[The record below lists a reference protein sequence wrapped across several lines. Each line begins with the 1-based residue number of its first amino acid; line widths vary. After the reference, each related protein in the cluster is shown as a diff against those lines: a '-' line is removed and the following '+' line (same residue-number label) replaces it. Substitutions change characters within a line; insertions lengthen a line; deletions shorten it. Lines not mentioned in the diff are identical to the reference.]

1 MTDGAPATSP
11 TSGRARRRR
20 RSQFGE
26 DRLRRLL
33 LTIVVVGSV
42 LALGAQQA
50 LVSCVLAVPCVAL
63 AVISAGRLERVP
75 VLLWVL
81 LGLVGFTLLQ
91 VVPVPLSWLGVVA
104 PHSAD
109 VWSGLSALEGSQR
122 LRGSV
127 SLDPG
132 ASALEALRWGM
143 YAAVLS
149 GALVVRRERTTV
161 WLAELLFLSAL
172 AVALITLLH
181 GLVGA
186 ERIYGI
192 HQPSFTVE
200 RFRRGPLL
208 NSNNLS
214 GYLNLGLG
222 AAAGLW
228 LSGRSKLPRWLFGLG
243 TLSILS
249 LDLASGS
256 RGGLLTLLLAALV
269 LGIWYARTASAS
281 STVRSSA
288 LVAGALAGLGLA
300 LALLLG
306 GDHLI
311 AELATGDVARKVAA
325 WRWSLDLI
333 RDNAWLG
340 VGRGAFESAFGAYRG
355 RVSAD
360 WTAVF
365 SHPEDIVLQW
375 VTEWGVVVGGG
386 ALVVCSG
393 LLLRAFVRGSRDALQ
408 VGVGLGLAA
417 LVVQNLVDLSSEVPG
432 VAVAMVVAAAAIL
445 ERPQARE
452 TPPGLPQMAMAG
464 AGAALLVLLGSALG
478 RQQVHLERDQQS
490 QRYRALDVKDGAARA
505 RFRSE
510 LAAAMSRHPA
520 EAYFP
525 LLGGL
530 VANRARDQ
538 NALRWL
544 NRALELGPSNGT
556 THLALADTLHVQ
568 HAVGQAFLHLKLA
581 VQHDVTLQGLVT
593 TRAVRWA
600 RSLDELQLAFP
611 DERRAELFAEACGR
625 YSSPERAIPC
635 WRRASEQTPG
645 DVPPRERLVEILARA
660 VEQQLAPCA
669 GTAQPGCVSEVRSE
683 AGYLAARK
691 LTSWRGSAAL
701 ARVSDDDRERKAL
714 ARQVL
719 EACPAGAAGA
729 DCAREALVL
738 ADRFALLDLA
748 AAASERVIAAS
759 CSTNAACAEAHD
771 SVADLFIRHDAW
783 GLGLRHRLEAARL
796 SGTAAAWISVVQ
808 AAAHARSFPTA
819 YVALE
824 RAQALPNLLP
834 EERQRLELARAE
846 LRNAATT
853 IVR

>member
-1 MTDGAPATSP
+1 MINGALATSP
-11 TSGRARRRR
+11 KAGRARRRR
-20 RSQFGE
+20 RSRFSE
-26 DRLRRLL
+26 DKLRRIL
-33 LTIVVVGSV
+33 LTIVVGGSV
-42 LALGAQQA
+42 LAFGAQHAAVTCLLA
-50 LVSCVLAVPCVAL
+50 LPCAAL
-63 AVISAGRLERVP
+63 AVISVGRLERLP
-75 VLLWVL
+75 AMLWLL
-81 LGLVGFTLLQ
+81 LGLVVFTLLQ
-91 VVPVPLSWLGVVA
+91 VIPLPLAWLGVVA

-109 VWSGLSALEGSQR
+109 VWSGLSALDGSQR
-122 LRGSV
+122 VRASI

-143 YAAVLS
+143 YAAVLA
-149 GALVVRRERTTV
+149 GALVARRERTTV

-192 HQPSFTVE
+192 YQPSFTVE

-228 LSGRSKLPRWLFGLG
+228 LSGRTKLPHWLLGVG
-243 TLSILS
+243 TLLVLS

-256 RGGLLTLLLAALV
+256 RGGLLALVLAAVV
-269 LGIWYARTASAS
+269 LGIWYARTASVS
-281 STVRSSA
+281 QTWRTSA
-288 LVAGALAGLGLA
+288 LVAGSLGVLGSA

-306 GDHLI
+306 GNRLI
-311 AELATGDVARKVAA
+311 AELASGDVARKVAA

-333 RDNAWLG
+333 RENTWLG

-365 SHPEDIVLQW
+365 SHPENIALQW

-386 ALVVCSG
+386 ALVVG
-393 LLLRAFVRGSRDALQ
+393 AALLLRAFVRGSREALQ
-408 VGVGLGLAA
+408 VGLGLGLVA
-417 LVVQNLVDLSSEVPG
+417 LVAQNLVDLSSEVPG

-445 ERPQARE
+445 DRPQAPE
-452 TPPGLPQMAMAG
+452 APPSLRPMLVAG
-464 AGAALLVLLGSALG
+464 AGATLLVLLAFALG
-478 RQQVHLERDQQS
+478 RQPVHLERDQLS
-490 QRYRALDVKDGAARA
+490 QRYRALNVKDAAARTA
-505 RFRSE
+505 FRAE
-510 LAAAMSRHPA
+510 LAGAMSRHPA

-530 VANRARDQ
+530 VANRGRDQ

-556 THLALADTLHVQ
+556 THLALADTFRLK

-581 VQHDVTLQGLVT
+581 VEHDVTLQGSVT
-593 TRAVRWA
+593 TRAVKWA
-600 RSLDELQLAFP
+600 RNLDELELAFP
-611 DERRAELFAEACGR
+611 DERRAELLAEACAR
-625 YSSPERAIPC
+625 YNSLQRAIPC
-635 WRRASEQTPG
+635 WRRTSEQAPSEVTL
-645 DVPPRERLVEILARA
+645 RERLVESLARA
-660 VEQQLAPCA
+660 TEQQVAPCA
-669 GTAQPGCVSEVRSE
+669 GTEQAACVTEVRAQ
-683 AGYLAARK
+683 AGDLSARK
-691 LTSWRGSAAL
+691 PASWRGPAAL
-701 ARVSDDDRERKAL
+701 ARVTRDEPEQKAL

-719 EACPAGAAGA
+719 QACPGGVAGA

-748 AAASERVIAAS
+748 AAAAEKVIATS

-771 SVADLFIRHDAW
+771 SAAGLFIRHDAW
-783 GLGLRHRLEAARL
+783 GLGLRHRVEAARL
-796 SGTAAAWISVVQ
+796 TGTATAWISVVQ
-808 AAAHARSFPTA
+808 AAAHARSFPTG
-819 YVALE
+819 YVALQ
-824 RAQALPNLLP
+824 RAEALPNLLP
-834 EERQRLELARAE
+834 EERARLELARAE
-846 LRNAATT
+846 LRSAAST